1 MSFLTDPLPHSLN
14 IHGVEYP
21 IDTDF
26 RTILRYDEDLQKAD
40 ESLENIARCLK
51 RVFVTEL
58 PPDPE
63 ETVQQML
70 WFIRGGKTEEERHKP
85 SKRILGINSNTPF
98 DFHEDGEMIYSA
110 FRRNDVY
117 GLDLRSVP
125 YLHWWEFLALVND
138 LPEDVQL
145 SRVILYRT
153 IDTGNKDLDKK
164 QADYYR
170 AMQRYYKLENR
181 QIERNEELIQA
192 LKEGRDVTP
201 YLERGE

>member
-1 MSFLTDPLPHSLN
+1 M
-14 IHGVEYP
+14 
-21 IDTDF
+21 
-26 RTILRYDEDLQKAD
+26 EDIRK
-40 ESLENIARCLK
+40 CLK
-51 RVFVTEL
+51 LVFADK
-58 PPDPE
+58 PPLDLE
-63 ETVQQML
+63 EAAGQMA
-70 WFIRGGKTEEERHKP
+70 WFIRGGKGEEKRHRP

-125 YLHWWEFLALVND
+125 YLHWWEFLAMVND

-192 LKEGRDVTP
+192 LKEGRDITP

>member
-1 MSFLTDPLPHSLN
+1 MNFLTDPLPESLH

-26 RTILRYDEDLQKAD
+26 RAILHYDEELRNAE
-40 ESLENIARCLK
+40 ESMEDIRRCLK
-51 RVFVTEL
+51 LVFADR
-58 PPDPE
+58 PPLDLE
-63 ETVQQML
+63 EAAGQMA
-70 WFIRGGKTEEERHKP
+70 WFVRGGKTEEKRHKP
-85 SKRILGINSNTPF
+85 SKRILEINSNTPF
-98 DFHEDGEMIYSA
+98 DFHEDGELIYSA

-125 YLHWWEFLALVND
+125 YLHWWEFLAMVND

-170 AMQRYYKLENR
+170 AMQRYYRLENKK
-181 QIERNEELIQA
+181 IERNEELIQA
-192 LKEGRDVTP
+192 LKEGRDISKL
-201 YLERGE
+201 LENK

>member
-1 MSFLTDPLPHSLN
+1 MNFLTDPLPHSLN

-26 RTILRYDEDLQKAD
+26 RTILRYDEELRNAE
-40 ESLENIARCLK
+40 ESMEDIRKCLK
-51 RVFVTEL
+51 LVFADK
-58 PPDPE
+58 PPLDLE
-63 ETVQQML
+63 EAAGQMA
-70 WFIRGGKTEEERHKP
+70 WFIRGGKGEEKRHRP

-125 YLHWWEFLALVND
+125 YLHWWEFLAMVND

-192 LKEGRDVTP
+192 LKEGRDITP
-201 YLERGE
+201 YLKRGE

>member
-26 RTILRYDEDLQKAD
+26 RTILRYDEELQQAD
-40 ESLENIARCLK
+40 ESLEDIARCLK

-98 DFHEDGEMIYSA
+98 DFHKDGEMIYSA

-125 YLHWWEFLALVND
+125 YLHWGVSGYG
-138 LPEDVQL
+138 Q
-145 SRVILYRT
+145 
-153 IDTGNKDLDKK
+153 
-164 QADYYR
+164 
-170 AMQRYYKLENR
+170 
-181 QIERNEELIQA
+181 
-192 LKEGRDVTP
+192 
-201 YLERGE
+201 